1 MLANC
6 RLIHTE
12 YEYVYVYIDHT
23 QGSVKDNLA
32 VDVTCL
38 SGPGVE
44 ISSYTRTS
52 GKYILPNPKTQD
64 FVLWPQQYYV
74 FSAHQHA

>member
-12 YEYVYVYIDHT
+12 YEYEYVYINHT
-23 QGSVKDNLA
+23 HGSAKDNLA

-44 ISSYTRTS
+44 I
-52 GKYILPNPKTQD
+52 
-64 FVLWPQQYYV
+64 
-74 FSAHQHA
+74 